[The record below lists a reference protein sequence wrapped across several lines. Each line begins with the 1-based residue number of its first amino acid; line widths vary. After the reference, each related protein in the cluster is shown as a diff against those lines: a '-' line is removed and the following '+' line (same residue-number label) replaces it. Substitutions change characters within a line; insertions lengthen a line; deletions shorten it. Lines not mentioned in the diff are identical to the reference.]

1 MSRKRQIKPHSTRI
15 LDYSAAM
22 SQCEIESLAAEATL
36 TAEKKA
42 KERNKRRNRPG
53 KRKAAY
59 IQTVT
64 PKRLRT
70 RQHDGRRYLE
80 SK

>member
-1 MSRKRQIKPHSTRI
+1 MPRKLQVKPHSTRI
-15 LDYSAAM
+15 LDYSSTM
-22 SQCEIESLAAEATL
+22 SQYEIESLAAEATL
-36 TAEKKA
+36 NAEKKA
-42 KERNKRRNRPG
+42 KEGNKRHNRPS

-59 IQTVT
+59 IQTVP

-70 RQHDGRRYLE
+70 LQHDGRRYLE